1 MNMKRKLMLFA
12 TALALL
18 VTTAAS
24 AQSIKV
30 QANIPFAFVVNH
42 ATLPAGEYTVNTVD
56 IEGKVLAIADANG
69 KSRNLVIANSCQK
82 LETANQTS
90 MVFHRYGNRYFLKRI
105 WVQGNN
111 VGHEIPATP
120 REREVARDFS
130 MQEVVLMA
138 ARR

>member
-1 MNMKRKLMLFA
+1 MLFA

-30 QANIPFAFVVNH
+30 KANIPFGFVVNR
-42 ATLPAGEYTVNTVD
+42 ATLPAGEYTLESVD
-56 IEGKVLAIADANG
+56 LDGRVLAIRDVNAKG
-69 KSRNLVIANSCQK
+69 TRLVMSLPCQK
-82 LETANQTS
+82 LDTASQTS
-90 MVFHRYGNRYFLKRI
+90 LVFHRYGNRYFLKRI

-111 VGHEIPATP
+111 AGHELQTGP
-120 REREVARDFS
+120 REREVAKDFS